1 MSVFKDSDKEIGNC
15 RRGRHAHC
23 NAFVLMCEEV
33 SKLHSVVFHNDMKG
47 FDERSRREVWVGF
60 RGRRVVEEGGE
71 AGETLGGVDVGVH
84 RDRIV
89 GEETGVRW
97 EA

>member
-1 MSVFKDSDKEIGNC
+1 
-15 RRGRHAHC
+15 
-23 NAFVLMCEEV
+23 
-33 SKLHSVVFHNDMKG
+33 
-47 FDERSRREVWVGF
+47 VWVGF